1 LDRAGLLLIGP
12 IEGDRGRILMKP
24 RGQDGIDLQGIE
36 RDRTKHPVQ
45 RRRTQRFEDLP
56 QPVIMERGARQ
67 ARLE

>member
-1 LDRAGLLLIGP
+1 
-12 IEGDRGRILMKP
+12 MKP

-45 RRRTQRFEDLP
+45 MRRKQRFEDLP
-56 QPVIMERGARQ
+56 QPVIMERGSRQ

>member
-12 IEGDRGRILMKP
+12 IEGDRCRILMKP
-24 RGQDGIDLQGIE
+24 WGRDGIDIQGIE

-45 RRRTQRFEDLP
+45 MRRKQRFEDLP
-56 QPVIMERGARQ
+56 QPVIMERGSRQ

>member
-1 LDRAGLLLIGP
+1 
-12 IEGDRGRILMKP
+12 MKP
-24 RGQDGIDLQGIE
+24 WGRDGIDIQGIE

-45 RRRTQRFEDLP
+45 MRRKQRFEDLP